1 MSNSRPIPD
10 RLSRGLAWLM
20 IAAVVSQFY
29 TAGLGIFGGASFIPH
44 RVLGSASALIALLLL
59 VVVVVARRGRETSL
73 YAVGC
78 TLLTI
83 LQPVLV
89 FVVRPR
95 LPELAAVHPVVGLLI
110 GVLAWRIASRTAG
123 RSQPLPRVSLQE

>member
-1 MSNSRPIPD
+1 MSNPRPIPH
-10 RLSRGLAWLM
+10 RISRALAWLM
-20 IAAVVSQFY
+20 IGAVVIQFY
-29 TAGLGIFGGASFIPH
+29 TAGLGIFGGASFTPH
-44 RVLGSASALIALLLL
+44 RVIGSASALIALLLL
-59 VVVVVARRGRETSL
+59 VVALVARRGREISL

-78 TLLTI
+78 ALLTV

-95 LPELAAVHPVVGLLI
+95 LPELAAAHPVVGLLI